1 MSIEGQAPIH
11 IAGSGIAGMTAAI
24 NLSRRGK
31 TVIIHE
37 KQDRIG
43 GSRDGDFE
51 GLENWIFAHTVPEF
65 FSKCC
70 VDFKALPATPIFD
83 FNVHLRGL
91 DPVRVTSPE
100 PFFYIVSRGTANTS
114 IDNYMA
120 NICRRNKV
128 QFKFGKALA
137 REDADIYATG
147 MGRAAAF
154 IRGAAIRT
162 DQPDQVH
169 LLLGNAFAPSGYAY
183 LIINGGCGT
192 IATAYKKDSGKADPL
207 RASIDYFRDIGLDFT
222 IEKRFASRGSFY
234 LPRLW
239 QRSRTVMIGEAGGY
253 QDYLFG
259 FGMRMAMY
267 SGLAAA
273 HKLCGEYSLARS
285 SHRELNLKR
294 KISFANRILYE
305 QLSPAS
311 MCYWVERFHVSK
323 APLNILRRA
332 YDWNWRKLVHSNNLK
347 DHYAVRFS

>member
-1 MSIEGQAPIH
+1 MIIEGKAPIH

-24 NLSRRGK
+24 NLSTRGR

-37 KQDRIG
+37 KHDRIG

-65 FSKCC
+65 FSICG
-70 VDFKALPATPIFD
+70 VDFNALPATPIFD

-100 PFFYIVSRGTANTS
+100 PFFYIVSRGIANTS
-114 IDNYMA
+114 IDNYLA
-120 NICRRNKV
+120 NICRTNKV

-137 REDADIYATG
+137 REDADIYAAG
-147 MGRAAAF
+147 MGQAAAF
-154 IRGAAIRT
+154 IRGASIRT
-162 DQPDQVH
+162 DQPDQVR

-207 RASIDYFRDIGLDFT
+207 RTSIDYFRDIGLDFS
-222 IEKRFASRGSFY
+222 IEKRFASRGSFS
-234 LPRLW
+234 LPRFW
-239 QRSRTVMIGEAGGY
+239 QRSRIVVIGEAGGY

-273 HKLCGEYSLARS
+273 NKVCGEYSRARRI
-285 SHRELNLKR
+285 HRELNLKR

-311 MCYWVERFHVSK
+311 VCYWVERFHASK

-332 YDWNWRKLVHSNNLK
+332 YDWNWRKLVQSYNLK

>member
-83 FNVHLRGL
+83 FNVHLRDL

-169 LLLGNAFAPSGYAY
+169 LLLGKAFAPSGYAY
-183 LIINGGCGT
+183 LIINGGYGT
-192 IATAYKKDSGKADPL
+192 IATAYKKDRGKTDPL
-207 RASIDYFRDIGLDFT
+207 LASIDYFQEIGLDFT
-222 IEKRFASRGSFY
+222 IEKRFASRGSFH
-234 LPRLW
+234 LSRFW

-267 SGLAAA
+267 SGFAAA

-285 SHRELNLKR
+285 SYRELNFKR
-294 KISFANRILYE
+294 KISFANRALYE

-311 MCYWVERFHVSK
+311 VRYWVERFHASK
-323 APLNILRRA
+323 TPLNILRRA
-332 YDWNWRKLVHSNNLK
+332 YDWNWRKLLQSNK
-347 DHYAVRFS
+347 IIDHYAVRFS

>member
-83 FNVHLRGL
+83 FNVHLRDL

-120 NICRRNKV
+120 NICRANNV
-128 QFKFGKALA
+128 QFNFGKALNQ
-137 REDADIYATG
+137 EDADIYAAG
-147 MGRAAAF
+147 KGQAAAF

-162 DQPDQVH
+162 EQPDQVH
-169 LLLGNAFAPSGYAY
+169 LLLGTAFAPSGYAY
-183 LIINGGCGT
+183 LIINGGYGT
-192 IATAYKKDSGKADPL
+192 IATAYKKGRGKTDPL
-207 RASIDYFRDIGLDFT
+207 LASIDYFQEIGLDFT
-222 IEKRFASRGSFY
+222 IEKRFASRGSFH

-239 QRSRTVMIGEAGGY
+239 QWPRTLMVGEAGGY

-273 HKLCGEYSLARS
+273 YKLCGEFSLA
-285 SHRELNLKR
+285 HRIHSELNLKR

-305 QLSPAS
+305 KLSPAS
-311 MCYWVERFHVSK
+311 VHYWVERFHSNK

-332 YDWNWRKLVHSNNLK
+332 YDWNWRKLVQSNK
-347 DHYAVRFS
+347 IIEHYAVRFS

>member
-1 MSIEGQAPIH
+1 MSIKKQTPIH

-37 KQDRIG
+37 KQDCIG
-43 GSRDGDFE
+43 GARDGDFE
-51 GLENWIFAHTVPEF
+51 GLENWIFALTVPEF

-83 FNVHLRGL
+83 FNVHLGGL
-91 DPVRVTSPE
+91 DPVRITSPE
-100 PFFYIVSRGTANTS
+100 PFFYIVSRGAENTS

-120 NICRRNKV
+120 NICRTNKV

-137 REDADIYATG
+137 REDADIYAAG

-154 IRGAAIRT
+154 IRGADIRT

-192 IATAYKKDSGKADPL
+192 IATAYKKDRGKVDPL

-234 LPRLW
+234 LPRFW
-239 QRSRTVMIGEAGGY
+239 KRSRTMMIGEAGGY

-273 HKLCGEYSLARS
+273 HKLCHENSLARS
-285 SHRELNLKR
+285 SFRELNLKR

-305 QLSPAS
+305 QLSPS
-311 MCYWVERFHVSK
+311 SVRYWVERFHASK
-323 APLNILRRA
+323 APLNILRRS

>member
-1 MSIEGQAPIH
+1 MRIKGQNPIH

-24 NLSRRGK
+24 NLSTRGK

-43 GSRDGDFE
+43 GARDGDFE
-51 GLENWIFAHTVPEF
+51 GLENWIFTHTVPEF
-65 FSKCC
+65 FSKCG
-70 VDFKALPATPIFD
+70 VDFKALMATPIFD
-83 FNVHLRGL
+83 FNVHLQGL
-91 DPVRVTSPE
+91 DQVRVTSPE
-100 PFFYIVSRGTANTS
+100 PFFYIVSRGTANAS

-120 NICRRNKV
+120 NICRARNV
-128 QFKFGKALA
+128 QFNFGEALA
-137 REDADIYATG
+137 REDADIYAAG
-147 MGRAAAF
+147 SGRAAAF

-169 LLLGNAFAPSGYAY
+169 LLLGKAFAPSGYAY

-192 IATAYKKDSGKADPL
+192 IATAYKKDSSKADPL
-207 RASIDYFRDIGLDFT
+207 LASIDYFQDIGLDFT
-222 IEKRFASRGSFY
+222 LEKRFASRGSFH
-234 LPRLW
+234 LSRFW
-239 QRSRTVMIGEAGGY
+239 QRSRTLMIGEAGGY

-267 SGLAAA
+267 SGLAAV
-273 HKLCGEYSLARS
+273 HKLCGEYSLARILL
-285 SHRELNLKR
+285 RELNLKR
-294 KISFANRILYE
+294 KISFANRALYE

-311 MCYWVERFHVSK
+311 VHYWVERFHASK

-332 YDWNWRKLVHSNNLK
+332 YDWNWRKLVQSNNIR

>member
-1 MSIEGQAPIH
+1 MTIEGQVPIH

-37 KQDRIG
+37 KENRIG

-51 GLENWIFAHTVPEF
+51 GLENWIFSHTVPEF

-114 IDNYMA
+114 FDNYMA
-120 NICRRNKV
+120 NICRTNKV
-128 QFKFGKALA
+128 QFKFGKVLT
-137 REDADIYATG
+137 REDADIYAVG
-147 MGRAAAF
+147 MRRAAAF
-154 IRGAAIRT
+154 IQGATIRI

-192 IATAYKKDSGKADPL
+192 IATAYKKDCVSVDPL
-207 RASIDYFRDIGLDFT
+207 RASIDYFRDNGLDFA
-222 IEKRFASRGSFY
+222 IEKRFASRGSF
-234 LPRLW
+234 
-239 QRSRTVMIGEAGGY
+239 
-253 QDYLFG
+253 
-259 FGMRMAMY
+259 
-267 SGLAAA
+267 
-273 HKLCGEYSLARS
+273 
-285 SHRELNLKR
+285 
-294 KISFANRILYE
+294 
-305 QLSPAS
+305 
-311 MCYWVERFHVSK
+311 
-323 APLNILRRA
+323 
-332 YDWNWRKLVHSNNLK
+332 
-347 DHYAVRFS
+347 

>member
-1 MSIEGQAPIH
+1 MSIEGKAPIH

-51 GLENWIFAHTVPEF
+51 GLENWIFSHTVPKF
-65 FSKCC
+65 FSKCS

-114 IDNYMA
+114 IDNYLA
-120 NICRRNKV
+120 NICRTNKV

-137 REDADIYATG
+137 REDADIYAAG
-147 MGRAAAF
+147 MGQAAAF

-162 DQPDQVH
+162 DQPDQVR

-207 RASIDYFRDIGLDFT
+207 RTSIDYFRDIGLDFS
-222 IEKRFASRGSFY
+222 IEKRFASRGSFS
-234 LPRLW
+234 LPRFW
-239 QRSRTVMIGEAGGY
+239 QRSRIVVIGEAGGY

-273 HKLCGEYSLARS
+273 NKVCGEYSRARRI
-285 SHRELNLKR
+285 HRELNLKR

-311 MCYWVERFHVSK
+311 VCYWVERFHASK

-332 YDWNWRKLVHSNNLK
+332 YDWNWRKLVQSYNLK

>member
-1 MSIEGQAPIH
+1 MRIEGKTPIH
-11 IAGSGIAGMTAAI
+11 IAGAGIAGMTAAI
-24 NLSRRGK
+24 NLSMRGK

-37 KQDRIG
+37 KNDRIG
-43 GSRDGDFE
+43 GARDGDFE

-65 FSKCC
+65 FSKCGIG
-70 VDFKALPATPIFD
+70 FNALQATPIFD
-83 FNVHLRGL
+83 FNVHLQGL
-91 DPVRVTSPE
+91 DPLIVTSPE

-120 NICRRNKV
+120 NICHANNV
-128 QFKFGKALA
+128 HFNFGKALA
-137 REDADIYATG
+137 REDADIYAAGT
-147 MGRAAAF
+147 GRAAAF
-154 IRGAAIRT
+154 IQGAAIRT

-169 LLLGNAFAPSGYAY
+169 LLLGKSFAPSGYAY

-207 RASIDYFRDIGLDFT
+207 LASIDYFQDIGLDFSIKKT
-222 IEKRFASRGSFY
+222 FASRGSFHMS
-234 LPRLW
+234 RFW
-239 QRSRTVMIGEAGGY
+239 QLSRTVMIGEAGGY

-273 HKLCGEYSLARS
+273 HKLCGEYSFARS
-285 SHRELNLKR
+285 CQRELNLKR
-294 KISFANRILYE
+294 KISYVNRILYE

-311 MCYWVERFHVSK
+311 VCHWVEQFHASK
-323 APLNILRRA
+323 DPLNILRRA
-332 YDWNWRKLVHSNNLK
+332 YDWNWRKLVQSNNIR

>member
-1 MSIEGQAPIH
+1 
-11 IAGSGIAGMTAAI
+11 MTAAI
-24 NLSRRGK
+24 NLSTRGK

-37 KQDRIG
+37 KHDCIG
-43 GSRDGDFE
+43 GARDGDFE
-51 GLENWIFAHTVPEF
+51 GLENWIFAHKVPEF
-65 FSKCC
+65 FSKCG
-70 VDFKALPATPIFD
+70 VDFNALPATPIFE

-91 DPVRVTSPE
+91 DPVKVTSPE

-120 NICRRNKV
+120 KICRSNNV
-128 QFKFGKALA
+128 QFNFGKILA
-137 REDADIYATG
+137 RKDADIFAAG

-154 IRGAAIRT
+154 IQGAIIKT

-169 LLLGNAFAPSGYAY
+169 LLLGKSFAPSGYAY

-192 IATAYKKDSGKADPL
+192 IATAYKKDSGKANPL
-207 RASIDYFRDIGLDFT
+207 LASIDYFQDIGLDFT
-222 IEKRFASRGSFY
+222 IEKRFASRGSFH
-234 LPRLW
+234 LPRFW
-239 QRSRTVMIGEAGGY
+239 ERSRTVMIGEAGGY

-267 SGLAAA
+267 SGLVAA

-285 SHRELNLKR
+285 SHHELNLKR
-294 KISFANRILYE
+294 KISFVNRIFYE

-311 MCYWVERFHVSK
+311 VHYWVERFHASK

-332 YDWNWRKLVHSNNLK
+332 YDWNWRKLVQSYNLK